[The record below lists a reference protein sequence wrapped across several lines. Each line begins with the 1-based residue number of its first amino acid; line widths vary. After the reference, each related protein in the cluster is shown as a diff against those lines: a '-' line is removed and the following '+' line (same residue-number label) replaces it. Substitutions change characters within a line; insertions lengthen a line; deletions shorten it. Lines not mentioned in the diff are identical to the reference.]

1 MLMISPRKSTGQNL
15 DATNALENK
24 IENATV
30 SLTAQ
35 MQSLQIRL
43 EAISDAGTFGVE
55 KSIDTRLIFAEPNP
69 RPRPSSIVPF
79 RRDDKFVYRDA
90 LADIEE
96 RCAQPAARVA
106 LVGLGGVG

>member
-1 MLMISPRKSTGQNL
+1 MSYPRKSSGQNL
-15 DATNALENK
+15 DATKALENK
-24 IENATV
+24 VEDVTV

-43 EAISDAGTFGVE
+43 EAISDARMLGVE
-55 KSIDTRLIFAEPNP
+55 KSKDTHSISIKQKP
-69 RPRPSSIVPF
+69 RPRPCSIVPF
-79 RRDDKFVYRDA
+79 RRDDKFVYRGA
-90 LADIEE
+90 LADIKE